1 MTRLMVEH
9 VNLNFLNL
17 KHSLIFLII
26 FSQLLRKNKIFSNN
40 CRLTEFF
47 VSLVTAPKT
56 LCRSKLVK
64 SSSFELYI
72 MYNLLYRWN
81 NQT

>member
-1 MTRLMVEH
+1 MVEH

-40 CRLTEFF
+40 FRLTEFIRCNYATSF
-47 VSLVTAPKT
+47 RLVGHCTENP
-56 LCRSKLVK
+56 
-64 SSSFELYI
+64 
-72 MYNLLYRWN
+72 MYK
-81 NQT
+81 QTGKIEEF